1 MLYLNIDDRIYID
14 AGMLQILVTSY
25 VENLTIICHR
35 RAIPNKKVYQNL
47 QNMFFVK

>member
-14 AGMLQILVTSY
+14 DGMLQILVTSY

-47 QNMFFVK
+47 KQHVFL